1 MWQAHSSSQP
11 TNLIVFKLLEYLP
24 VLPLVP
30 IIHILRLLICYI
42 KCIVNVIILKNFCTS
57 YLGLQKKRKLCAL
70 EYIVFGVHGLL

>member
-30 IIHILRLLICYI
+30 IIHIFRLLICYI
-42 KCIVNVIILKNFCTS
+42 KCIVNVIISKTLV
-57 YLGLQKKRKLCAL
+57 LR
-70 EYIVFGVHGLL
+70 I